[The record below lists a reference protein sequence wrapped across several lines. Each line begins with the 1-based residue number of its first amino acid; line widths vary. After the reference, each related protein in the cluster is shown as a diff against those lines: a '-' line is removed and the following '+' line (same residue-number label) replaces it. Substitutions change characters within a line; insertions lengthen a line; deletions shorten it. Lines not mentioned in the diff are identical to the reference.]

1 MKLVPIAL
9 VALSLLVG
17 CSDGEKLK
25 ELERERA
32 ELKKEPK
39 QVPKVTNLQNE
50 VAELKTKLAKTGGDE
65 TAVVERS
72 ADGQDK
78 KPLSKEVKALIEK
91 AEKGDAKAEDQFQ
104 R

>member
-9 VALSLLVG
+9 CAVSLVL
-17 CSDGEKLK
+17 CF
-25 ELERERA
+25 
-32 ELKKEPK
+32 P
-39 QVPKVTNLQNE
+39 
-50 VAELKTKLAKTGGDE
+50 
-65 TAVVERS
+65 AV
-72 ADGQDK
+72 GQDK

>member
-9 VALSLLVG
+9 CAISLAL
-17 CSDGEKLK
+17 CF
-25 ELERERA
+25 
-32 ELKKEPK
+32 P
-39 QVPKVTNLQNE
+39 
-50 VAELKTKLAKTGGDE
+50 
-65 TAVVERS
+65 AV
-72 ADGQDK
+72 GQDK